1 MTPHMTFHYGG
12 IMTVEQ
18 AYSVLGGDYNEVIRH
33 LQSDDIIKSIVE
45 MFIRSTTLNELMR
58 AAESRDIQGVFDAA
72 HSLRGVALNLSLTKL
87 AESAGELTEA
97 LRGGTDPGQARIDE
111 LVGNVKRDYDK
122 TVMVL
127 EKVQ

>member
-1 MTPHMTFHYGG
+1 
-12 IMTVEQ
+12 MTVEQ

-72 HSLRGVALNLSLTKL
+72 HSHRGVALNLSLTKL